1 MLRIGP
7 RMELL
12 APYGDWLEKRDGDSG
27 STAISLLPCLPFPL
41 FLLSI
46 YR

>member
-1 MLRIGP
+1 VLRIGP